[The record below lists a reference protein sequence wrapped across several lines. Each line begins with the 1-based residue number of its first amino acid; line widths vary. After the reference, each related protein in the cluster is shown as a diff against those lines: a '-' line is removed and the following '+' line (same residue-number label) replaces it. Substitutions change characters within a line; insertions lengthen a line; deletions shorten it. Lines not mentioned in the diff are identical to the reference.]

1 MSDNLADFAFL
12 KGIKVVDFTQF
23 EAGPTCTEALAWL
36 GADVV
41 KVENPNRGDP
51 GRRLKPNKPDDDPY
65 YFHIL
70 NANKKSVTVNL
81 KVPEGLDLVKDMI
94 GQADVMI
101 ENFAPGAIE
110 RLGLS
115 YDVVKAI
122 NPGII
127 YAQIKGFGEGSP
139 FEKNLS
145 FDMIAQACGGTFSVT
160 GDADGP
166 PTRPGISIG
175 DTGTGMVMAI
185 TILGALYE
193 RRESGQGRRLQV
205 AMQDA
210 ILHYMRIPF
219 STQGLTGKAAERGGS
234 KIPGVVNAPMG
245 LYPCAPGGPNDYVYI
260 MTSRANPEHWDRLL
274 TVIGREDLI
283 GDERYLTPADRVALE
298 PEVDEII
305 AGWTRTITKFD
316 AMRIVG
322 EAGIPAGAVL
332 DTDELN
338 NDVTFEHRGVMQ
350 TMIHPVHRP
359 FKMPSWPVRVDG
371 KAARLKSSPMLGEHT
386 DEVVSDWLGLND
398 SAVEALKSDGA
409 VGSHPAVRPA
419 AE

>member
-1 MSDNLADFAFL
+1 MSDNVADFTFL
-12 KGIKVVDFTQF
+12 QGIKVVDFTQF

-36 GADVV
+36 GAEVV
-41 KVENPNRGDP
+41 KIENPNRGDP
-51 GRRLKPNKPDDDPY
+51 GRRLKPNQPDDDPY

-70 NANKKSVTVNL
+70 NANKKSMTVNL
-81 KVPEGLDLVKDMI
+81 KSPEGLGLVKDMI
-94 GQADVMI
+94 AKADVMI

-110 RLGLS
+110 RLGLG
-115 YDVVKAI
+115 YDTVKEI
-122 NPGII
+122 NPSII

-185 TILGALYE
+185 TILGALYD
-193 RRESGQGRRLQV
+193 RRESGEGRRLQV

-234 KIPGVVNAPMG
+234 KIPGVINAPMG

-274 TVIGREDLI
+274 TVTGREDLI
-283 GDERYLTPADRVALE
+283 GDKRYLTPADRVALE

-305 AGWTRTITKFD
+305 SEWTRTVTKFD

-350 TMIHPVHRP
+350 TMVHPVHRP

-371 KAARLKSSPMLGEHT
+371 KAARLKASPMLGEHT
-386 DEVVSDWLGLND
+386 DEVLSDWLGLNNPAIEEMKVE
-398 SAVEALKSDGA
+398 SAAGD
-409 VGSHPAVRPA
+409 
-419 AE
+419 